1 MSYAI
6 RNTLILLTTLLLILG
21 LGFSYSKFFLESKV
35 EDLQN
40 SLTNKQNDFSSKQ
53 DINSQFTEL
62 NTRYEAALEVMGNY
76 DKIMYPTNKP
86 DDVYD
91 FLNRVNSEGDYQ
103 ISFDF
108 IYSDSVPNNEY
119 GVLQSSIAG
128 FGDYAALTDFI
139 NRIEHSQLLNKVSE
153 LNIAPAR
160 QEDDLR
166 MVNFSFSLESF
177 YEKTSLSDSV
187 GAVSTII
194 LDEEISTYNPIYPL
208 IQPSIEANLEGLTDV
223 RSSRLIGMTS
233 SRIFIRNQTG
243 RIISLKLGD
252 RVYLGT
258 LADIDLEN
266 NTATFNLDLGGIPE
280 VVTLE
285 VVR

>member
-35 EDLQN
+35 EDLQS

-91 FLNRVNSEGDYQ
+91 FLNRVNSEGGYQ

>member
-1 MSYAI
+1 M
-6 RNTLILLTTLLLILG
+6 ILLTTLLLILG

-35 EDLQN
+35 EDLQS

-91 FLNRVNSEGDYQ
+91 FLNRVNSEGGYQ

-128 FGDYAALTDFI
+128 FGDYAALTDFV

>member
-35 EDLQN
+35 EDLQS

-62 NTRYEAALEVMGNY
+62 NSRYEAALEVMGNY

-91 FLNRVNSEGDYQ
+91 FLNRVNTEGGYQ

-177 YEKTSLSDSV
+177 YEKTSLFDSV